1 MNICY
6 RRLRPEREITMEIK
20 DMRAFYA
27 IVEEGNISHA
37 AQRLD
42 IAQPALSRQMKRLET
57 SLGVQLFER
66 GSRRIR
72 LTDAGRVLY
81 SRVEHIL
88 GMVDGTVREITEIGS
103 GIAGS
108 IQLGTITTSGALL
121 LPELISEFHRRY
133 PQVSYQIWEAEG
145 ARILELLDNRV
156 IEIAI
161 TRTQVDSKVYE
172 SIVLPNEPLVV
183 VMNKDQVIGA
193 SDSEVRMEELRDMP
207 IIIPL
212 RWQSLFI
219 ANCRKLGFDPHI
231 LCVSDSIVQ
240 DLLLVKRGMGAAIL
254 PVSSRTL
261 LTDGNLHYK
270 KLVSPE
276 MSTHTVIAWLK
287 NRTLSSS
294 SEHFIKLFREMF
306 LGERAQHGDEETV

>member
-133 PQVSYQIWEAEG
+133 PQVTYQIWEAEG

-183 VMNKDQVIGA
+183 VMNKNQVIGA

-306 LGERAQHGDEETV
+306 LGERAQQGDEETV